1 MNPSPTRSGT
11 DDCLH
16 RLTSAFSDNAIA
28 TSAALQALLASLYR
42 RDSEGLAHAHR
53 VALHSLRIG
62 EELGMS
68 HRELDELERAA
79 WLHDIGRLA
88 IPDPAIT
95 TTNALDGTIERRR
108 GDQVKAV
115 HTMTRGTPFLHPAA
129 ELVVASREYFDGS
142 GQPNGLMGLNIP
154 VGARV
159 LHVADVFDALS
170 SLCMALAD
178 TIEPVN
184 RELVCWSGSR
194 FDPEI
199 VNAWLRCSDGAPP
212 ALIPWLASREQ
223 RVLRTCC

>member
-1 MNPSPTRSGT
+1 MKPCAARTGT
-11 DDCLH
+11 DDSLQ
-16 RLTSAFSDNAIA
+16 RLTSAFSENAIA
-28 TSAALQALLASLYR
+28 TSAALQALLAALYR
-42 RDSEGLAHAHR
+42 RDSEGGAHAHR
-53 VALHSLRIG
+53 VARQSLRIG

-68 HRELDELERAA
+68 RRQLDELERAA
-79 WLHDIGRLA
+79 WLHDLGRLA

-95 TTNALDGTIERRR
+95 ATNALDGTIERRR

-115 HTMTRGTPFLHPAA
+115 QMMTRGTPFLHPAA

-142 GQPNGLMGLNIP
+142 GQPNGLMGSNIP

-170 SLCMALAD
+170 TLCPEMAE

-194 FDPEI
+194 FDPEV

-223 RVLRTCC
+223 GV